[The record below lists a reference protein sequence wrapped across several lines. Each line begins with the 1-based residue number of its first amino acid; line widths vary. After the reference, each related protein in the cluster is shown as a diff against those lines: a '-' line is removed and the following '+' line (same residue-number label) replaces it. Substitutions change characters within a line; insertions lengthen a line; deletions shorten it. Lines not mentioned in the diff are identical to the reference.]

1 MREEK
6 TSRTAEASAAV
17 GQALHCARLQVG
29 ARGWTLARACDFNR
43 RRTSQLWHLVAM
55 RRRRPTSAEV
65 AALLFAACAV
75 STGPLLPS
83 PPQTCANEQGH
94 PTPATCFI
102 SPLRWPLCN
111 SAMAVCG
118 RRSRLALRLRADDA
132 RNATESA
139 TTPQDAGG
147 DVPSLENPPTVP
159 SKARGA
165 KRKWDVKRRQP
176 SIGQP
181 AAGSDPGRALGG
193 ESLIARIDFLGVL
206 GSPAPTETD
215 CSPGSSAAQ
224 SASERKEQG
233 AGKDG
238 AIGFRAAD
246 GDVGDRESLLRKM
259 DFLNV
264 LSSAEAGKA
273 RCAIRVCVCLHTCTR
288 VHVFHPCKH
297 TCM

>member
-1 MREEK
+1 M
-6 TSRTAEASAAV
+6 
-17 GQALHCARLQVG
+17 GQALRCPRLQVG
-29 ARGWTLARACDFNR
+29 ARGWTLARACDLNR
-43 RRTSQLWHLVAM
+43 RRKSQLLHLVAM

-75 STGPLLPS
+75 STRPLLPS
-83 PPQTCANEQGH
+83 PPQTCANEQGR

-111 SAMAVCG
+111 SAVAVCG

-147 DVPSLENPPTVP
+147 DVPSLAKPPTVP
-159 SKARGA
+159 SKTRGA
-165 KRKWDVKRRQP
+165 KQKWDVKRRQP

-215 CSPGSSAAQ
+215 RSPGSSAAQ
-224 SASERKEQG
+224 SASVRKEQG

-246 GDVGDRESLLRKM
+246 ADVGDRESLLRKM

-264 LSSAEAGKA
+264 LSSAETGRA
-273 RCAIRVCVCLHTCTR
+273 RCAVCVCVCLHTCTR
-288 VHVFHPCKH
+288 VHVLHASCMH

>member
-1 MREEK
+1 
-6 TSRTAEASAAV
+6 
-17 GQALHCARLQVG
+17 
-29 ARGWTLARACDFNR
+29 
-43 RRTSQLWHLVAM
+43 M

-75 STGPLLPS
+75 STRPLLPS
-83 PPQTCANEQGH
+83 LLQTCANEQGRAP
-94 PTPATCFI
+94 PTTCFI
-102 SPLRWPLCN
+102 SPLRSPLCN
-111 SAMAVCG
+111 SAVAACG
-118 RRSRLALRLRADDA
+118 RCSRLALRLRTDDA

-139 TTPQDAGG
+139 TPQDAGG
-147 DVPSLENPPTVP
+147 DVPSLAKPPTVP

-224 SASERKEQG
+224 SASERNEQG